1 VPLRER
7 VEALPGMG
15 TLLPA
20 LDGLE
25 PAYLVGGAVRDL
37 LLGGP
42 SVDLDVAVE
51 GDALATAEEVAR
63 RLQGTVRAHERFG
76 TATVSTGD
84 LTVDLASTR
93 SETYE
98 RPGALPDVAPAGLA
112 EDLGR
117 RDFTI
122 NAMAVA
128 LTGPDAGE
136 LTDPHGGAADLE
148 AGTVRVLHDASFV
161 DDPTRLLRAVRYETR
176 LGFALD
182 PETERLAREGAG
194 GLAEVSGARVRDE
207 LLDLLAEEE
216 APAAV
221 DRLHELGIAPALH
234 PALRAQGELVA
245 AAQLGSAETGAD
257 RVLSGLAALA
267 SGGAGDLVER
277 LGLGAGERDRTLR
290 AAERGPGLAEEL
302 AGSRRPSE
310 LHALLDPEPPE
321 ALALALAFGAPAE
334 PVLEFVAGLRHAR
347 LDIGG
352 EDLKAE
358 GVAESPA
365 IGAALAETLRRK
377 LDGEISTR
385 EEQLRTAL
393 ALVREAS

>member
-1 VPLRER
+1 MPLRER

-37 LLGGP
+37 LAGGP

-51 GDALATAEEVAR
+51 GDAVAMAEELAR

-76 TATVSTGD
+76 TATVSAGD

-98 RPGALPDVAPAGLA
+98 RPGALPDVAPAGIA

-128 LTGPDAGE
+128 LTGPAAEE
-136 LTDPHGGAADLE
+136 LIDPHGGAADLD
-148 AGTVRVLHDASFV
+148 AGTVRVLHDASFA

-194 GLAEVSGARVRDE
+194 GLADVSGARVRDE

-221 DRLHELGIAPALH
+221 DRLRELGIAETLN
-234 PALRAQGELVA
+234 LRAQGDLVA

-267 SGGAGDLVER
+267 SGGTGDLVER
-277 LGLGAGERDRTLR
+277 LGLGAAERDRTLR

-302 AGSRRPSE
+302 AITRRPSQ

-334 PVLEFVAGLRHAR
+334 PVLEFVAGLRDAQ

-358 GVAESPA
+358 GVPESAA

-393 ALVREAS
+393 ALAREAS